1 MGKGR
6 ATRKIVDDGPCQRL
20 VDSVDA
26 SLEPGP
32 DVFRRLGRQVLHA
45 VREAALA
52 RRASRTWQ
60 EA

>member
-6 ATRKIVDDGPCQRL
+6 ATRKVVDDGPGQRL

-32 DVFRRLGRQVLHA
+32 DVFRRLGRHKHEDDGR
-45 VREAALA
+45 RECGGMT
-52 RRASRTWQ
+52 SDH
-60 EA
+60 E